1 MVKTINLKEIIDKR
15 FQRIML
21 ITEATT
27 KKLVKRELKKLKKD
41 IIKEIKGF

>member
-15 FQRIML
+15 FSRIMF

-27 KKLVKRELKKLKKD
+27 RKLVKRELKKLKKD
-41 IIKEIKGF
+41 ILREIKGF

>member
-1 MVKTINLKEIIDKR
+1 MVKTINIKDIIDKR
-15 FQRIML
+15 FSRIML

-27 KKLVKRELKKLKKD
+27 IKLVKRELRKLKKD